1 VTNQPTLFDQARVPQ
16 YPFAPASGVTDTSR
30 EAAAAIAETAEIL
43 RAKALEIFKRGA
55 YTPDE
60 VAGMLGV
67 SVLAMRPRCTE
78 LREQGLIV
86 RTGERRKNKSG
97 CTAWVLTARES
108 DP

>member
-60 VAGMLGV
+60 VAAELRA
-67 SVLAMRPRCTE
+67 SVITVRARCTE
-78 LREQGLIV
+78 LRKQGLIV
-86 RTGERRKNKSG
+86 RTGERRANKSG